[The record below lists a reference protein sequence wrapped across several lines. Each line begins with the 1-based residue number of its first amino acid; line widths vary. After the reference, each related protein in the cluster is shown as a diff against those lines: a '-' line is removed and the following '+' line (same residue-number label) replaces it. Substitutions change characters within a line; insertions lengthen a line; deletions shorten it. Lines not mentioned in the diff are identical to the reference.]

1 MLGILWK
8 GVELLIS
15 KRAENHPRDGLRK
28 LLRFEQ
34 PPPSTLTSLRPSNS
48 TCLRTD
54 LENSN
59 IGSVNK
65 SQAPS
70 KHKPD
75 GGLNEVAYSQ
85 PKATQKLPFP
95 ISRETR
101 GQPHC
106 APGGTLSELFWRDTG
121 GIHWRIMASR
131 SGLIL
136 GGYSAG
142 STGKGYSAGYS
153 AGSTGE
159 LLCGILSGI
168 LGGIQWRATVW
179 DPLASYSGGILG
191 GIHWRASLAEY
202 SAGSTGE
209 PLWQNTR
216 RDPLA
221 SGSAGYSAGST
232 GEPLWWDT
240 RRDPLASSSG
250 GILGG
255 IHWQAALA
263 GYSAGST
270 DELPLESCSGGIL
283 GGGVV

>member
-1 MLGILWK
+1 MDLITGKSYVLTPCWYHLRSK
-8 GVELLIS
+8 AFSFRFLFHGQGLVVETHVAS
-15 KRAENHPRDGLRK
+15 NPVPNVSFKK

-95 ISRETR
+95 ISRKTR

-106 APGGTLSELFWRDTG
+106 APGGTLSKTRLASFSG
-121 GIHWRIMASR
+121 GT
-131 SGLIL
+131 L
-136 GGYSAG
+136 
-142 STGKGYSAGYS
+142 

-159 LLCGILSGI
+159 
-168 LGGIQWRATVW
+168 
-179 DPLASYSGGILG
+179 
-191 GIHWRASLAEY
+191 
-202 SAGSTGE
+202 
-209 PLWQNTR
+209 
-216 RDPLA
+216 
-221 SGSAGYSAGST
+221 
-232 GEPLWWDT
+232 
-240 RRDPLASSSG
+240 
-250 GILGG
+250 
-255 IHWQAALA
+255 
-263 GYSAGST
+263 
-270 DELPLESCSGGIL
+270 
-283 GGGVV
+283 

>member
-1 MLGILWK
+1 MS
-8 GVELLIS
+8 LLSSPAPVVDQSYCKLLTPERSMKAICPHLQMGQTL
-15 KRAENHPRDGLRK
+15 ACITHIWIVWDAIQTK

-95 ISRETR
+95 ISRKTR

-106 APGGTLSELFWRDTG
+106 APGGTLSKTRLASFSG
-121 GIHWRIMASR
+121 GT
-131 SGLIL
+131 L
-136 GGYSAG
+136 
-142 STGKGYSAGYS
+142 

-159 LLCGILSGI
+159 
-168 LGGIQWRATVW
+168 
-179 DPLASYSGGILG
+179 
-191 GIHWRASLAEY
+191 
-202 SAGSTGE
+202 
-209 PLWQNTR
+209 
-216 RDPLA
+216 
-221 SGSAGYSAGST
+221 
-232 GEPLWWDT
+232 
-240 RRDPLASSSG
+240 
-250 GILGG
+250 
-255 IHWQAALA
+255 
-263 GYSAGST
+263 
-270 DELPLESCSGGIL
+270 
-283 GGGVV
+283 